1 MRPPRL
7 RAGLTCLAF
16 LAAGLPSSLFAEEAD
31 RLRPFQLVRSLEQ
44 VQDRIAAGDHAA
56 LPMQHKLLEMVDA
69 RFREAVPQDFED
81 NRNFTALLIYAM
93 SGGNPVTLDV
103 ALSRLKKEDPHRP
116 LGAAILL
123 YLKGQPKAAQI
134 ALGEVDPKAL
144 TQELGPYVALVKG
157 STLATDKP
165 QEALQQLDQARLLG
179 PGTLVEEAALRR
191 SITLSAAL
199 GDSKRFMMAS
209 SQYVR
214 GFIRSP
220 YASQFADA
228 FVAGVIA
235 LHANIDLEAV
245 AEIASLMDAE
255 REKVL
260 YLRIAR
266 RAAIDGM
273 TELSAFAAAK
283 AEGSNLPEDPRAALY
298 ASLAAITSGTGGDV
312 AARLAGIDRDRLSKS
327 DKQLL
332 DAARAVAAG
341 LMAKPLQ
348 KAEQKPITDLP
359 PPETAEPGEPSEQ
372 VRQVLA
378 APTNASVQQS
388 KPASVETAPSAAD
401 APAPAADP
409 TEIMMSE
416 TRKKIEDIDKLLGET
431 AR

>member
-1 MRPPRL
+1 MRSPRL
-7 RAGLTCLAF
+7 RTGLTCLAF
-16 LAAGLPSSLFAEEAD
+16 LAASLPSSLLAEDAD

-56 LPMQHKLLEMVDA
+56 LPMQHKLLEMVDT
-69 RFREAVPQDFED
+69 RFREAGPQDFED
-81 NRNFTALLIYAM
+81 PRNFTALLVYAM

-103 ALSRLKKEDPHRP
+103 ALSRLNKEDPHRP

-144 TQELGPYVALVKG
+144 TQALGPYVALVKG
-157 STLATDKP
+157 STLAPDKP

-191 SITLSAAL
+191 SLTLSAAL
-199 GDSKRFMMAS
+199 GDTKRFMRAS

-235 LHANIDLEAV
+235 LHADIDFKAI
-245 AEIASLMDAE
+245 AEITSLMDAE
-255 REKVL
+255 REKVI

-283 AEGSNLPEDPRAALY
+283 AEGSNLPEDPRAELY
-298 ASLAAITSGTGGDV
+298 ATLAAITSEAGDDV

-341 LMAKPLQ
+341 LTAKPLQ
-348 KAEQKPITDLP
+348 TTEPKPIPDLP
-359 PPETAEPGEPSEQ
+359 PSETAEPTEPSEE

-378 APTNASVQQS
+378 APISATAPQAEPASVQT
-388 KPASVETAPSAAD
+388 TAGAAD
-401 APAPAADP
+401 GSPPAEDPA
-409 TEIMMSE
+409 EIMMSE
-416 TRKKIEDIDKLLGET
+416 TRKKLEDIDKLLGET

>member
-1 MRPPRL
+1 MMRRRL
-7 RAGLTCLAF
+7 RGGLTCLAF
-16 LAAGLPSSLFAEEAD
+16 LAAGLPSSLFAEEAG

-69 RFREAVPQDFED
+69 RFREAGPQDFED
-81 NRNFTALLIYAM
+81 SRNFTALLVYAM

-103 ALSRLKKEDPHRP
+103 ALSRLNKEDPHHT

-123 YLKGQPKAAQI
+123 YLKGEPKAAQI

-144 TQELGPYVALVKG
+144 TQQLGPYVALVKG
-157 STLATDKP
+157 STLAPDKP

-191 SITLSAAL
+191 SLTLSAAL
-199 GDSKRFMMAS
+199 GDTKRFLMAS

-235 LHANIDLEAV
+235 LHADIDLEAV

-255 REKVL
+255 REKVI

-283 AEGSNLPEDPRAALY
+283 AESSNLPEDPRAELY
-298 ASLAAITSGTGGDV
+298 ATLAAITSGTGDDV

-341 LMAKPLQ
+341 LTSKPLQ
-348 KAEQKPITDLP
+348 AADQKPISDLP
-359 PPETAEPGEPSEQ
+359 QPSTAKPGDPSEPAGQVRAAPMSTTVQQGEP
-372 VRQVLA
+372 
-378 APTNASVQQS
+378 ASVQN
-388 KPASVETAPSAAD
+388 ATAAD
-401 APAPAADP
+401 APPAPAPDP
-409 TEIMMSE
+409 AEIMIGA
-416 TRKKIEDIDKLLGET
+416 TRKKLEDIDKLLGET